1 MAFYL
6 ITSASTF
13 PYFQIDRFTNQCR
26 LQTNRNKEHILK
38 IFLSVAFVIMTTGC
52 IKNCKP
58 LKSDPVYTVPDPQ
71 GHDIKLNTFKMS
83 VALKFMIVLQKLT
96 ITNQRKS
103 GEGIYVRKLTKLG
116 VVTARI
122 RYRVNGVSVARFFP
136 FFPQNY

>member
-58 LKSDPVYTVPDPQ
+58 LKSVSST
-71 GHDIKLNTFKMS
+71 IFSFLASKLLM
-83 VALKFMIVLQKLT
+83 L
-96 ITNQRKS
+96 
-103 GEGIYVRKLTKLG
+103 KLG
-116 VVTARI
+116 ER
-122 RYRVNGVSVARFFP
+122 P
-136 FFPQNY
+136 LL